1 MSSILD
7 VGPSIRSEALP
18 RAPGAR
24 RATRVSIGDPP
35 GEGDEFFA
43 LGGPAPGPAR
53 PRLPRVLQGV
63 RVLVVDDNEDTAALF
78 AAALT
83 TCGAEVETANNA
95 PDALRQLASRGADVV
110 VSDIAMPGADGF
122 WLVGEIRRLT
132 DDRLRNV
139 PVVAVTAFGREYTRA
154 RTLAAGFVDHLEKP
168 LDPEVL
174 CLTVARARRR

>member
-1 MSSILD
+1 MRI
-7 VGPSIRSEALP
+7 
-18 RAPGAR
+18 
-24 RATRVSIGDPP
+24 ATRASVGEPP
-35 GEGDEFFA
+35 GEGGGLFA
-43 LGGPAPGPAR
+43 VGRPGPGPER
-53 PRLPRVLQGV
+53 PRLPRVLRGV

-122 WLVGEIRRLT
+122 WLVAEIRRLA

-139 PVVAVTAFGREYTRA
+139 PVVAVTAFGREHSRA
-154 RTLAAGFVDHLEKP
+154 RALAAGFVDHLEKP
-168 LDPEVL
+168 LDPEAL
-174 CLTVARARRR
+174 CLSVARARRR